1 MGERPG
7 TLETP
12 SVDVHP
18 DTELGN
24 PWQVVLF
31 NDEVHTFDE
40 VILQVQKATGYSL
53 ERAGEITWRVHH
65 NGKAVVY
72 IGDLPECEKV
82 EAVLAQIRLITK
94 VEKT

>member
-1 MGERPG
+1 MKTGN
-7 TLETP
+7 LEITEKETDE
-12 SVDVHP
+12 S
-18 DTELGN
+18 TELAN

-31 NDEVHTFDE
+31 NDEVHSFDE

-53 ERAGEITWRVHH
+53 ERATEITWRVHK

-72 IGDLPECEKV
+72 IGSKEECGKV
-82 EAVLAQIRLITK
+82 AGILGQIRLIVQ